1 MFQWSQK
8 YFDYTGH
15 NCRSKIPVTL
25 VTADRRSLKWCFEN
39 NTTVENTLVQ
49 GCILES
55 DSVQKNEMRKMC
67 LKSTYKCENP
77 SNCNLHISMS
87 SLTNSLF
94 CHCHRLNLFMSST
107 EGEVIFAKMQLRR
120 LMTLF
125 HTFFYLK
132 QEMLHGFMVEFK
144 VTNSIPDFYKFWF
157 LR

>member
-1 MFQWSQK
+1 MITLDITAEVKSRLLWSLLIEGLSS
-8 YFDYTGH
+8 DVL
-15 NCRSKIPVTL
+15 KIIQQLRTL
-25 VTADRRSLKWCFEN
+25 LFRVVFWSLIQCKKISN
-39 NTTVENTLVQ
+39 H
-49 GCILES
+49 
-55 DSVQKNEMRKMC
+55 EMRKMC

-144 VTNSIPDFYKFWF
+144 VTNSIPDFYKF
-157 LR
+157 